1 MPTTKGTA
9 VPTELL
15 DDLLVEALRRG
26 QTVRFRNLSDSML
39 PVMRP
44 HDLVI
49 ASGEPPAIGDIAV
62 AWRDRKWLTHRVVA
76 IGDDFVEVRADN
88 GGQCER
94 FARRQILGRVE
105 SIQRD
110 LTARL
115 RRLRDLLA
123 MIKPANW
130 RR

>member
-1 MPTTKGTA
+1 MPTKRQTA
-9 VPTELL
+9 VPTEIL

-39 PVMRP
+39 PVMGP

-49 ASGEPPAIGDIAV
+49 ASGEPAAVGDIAV
-62 AWRDRKWLTHRVVA
+62 AWRDRRWLTHRVVA
-76 IGDDFVEVRADN
+76 IGDDFVELRADN
-88 GGQCER
+88 GGQCDR
-94 FARRQILGRVE
+94 IARAQIVGRVE
-105 SIQRD
+105 SIHRD

-115 RRLRDLLA
+115 RRLRDRLA